1 MRWIWRGAIAVVIA
15 LVVWFILIPQF
26 IGARTAFD
34 SLTRLSLP
42 LVVLAIALEAASLVS
57 YSALTWV
64 TLNPETRPGFFTI
77 LRIDMACLGINNA
90 VPGGGLTATASKYRM
105 LTRART
111 RPADAVA
118 GTTVEVSTSTLVLGG
133 IFGVGVVLSL
143 SSIRGN
149 PDYLVAAVVVVAV
162 ALLALVGS
170 ALLQYFRDNTLRFVG
185 FAVRRIPFI
194 SEAGATSLVGQIA
207 DQLEA
212 FRKNRRRV
220 VFAVGWASFNW
231 LLDATALWVLLL
243 AFGYQDNIGTLL
255 LVYGLASILGM
266 LPITPGGLGI
276 VEGVLVPALVGFGAP
291 HGIALLGV
299 VAWRVI
305 EYWLPILVAG
315 GAYASL
321 RMGVLRRGR
330 GASAGSPRPAA

>member
-1 MRWIWRGAIAVVIA
+1 MRWIWRGAIAVVVV
-15 LVVWFILIPQF
+15 LVIWFILIPQF
-26 IGARTAFD
+26 IGARSAFD
-34 SLTRLSLP
+34 SLKALSLP
-42 LVVLAIALEAASLVS
+42 LVIAAVTLEAMSLIA

-64 TLNPETRPGFFTI
+64 TLNPETRPGFFTL
-77 LRIDMACLGINNA
+77 LRIDMACLGVNNA
-90 VPGGGLTATASKYRM
+90 VPGGGITATASKYRM
-105 LTRART
+105 LTLART

-118 GTTVEVSTSTLVLGG
+118 GTTVEVATSTLVLGG

-143 SSIRGN
+143 SSIRNN
-149 PDYLVAAVVVVAV
+149 PDYLVAAVVVIAV
-162 ALLALVGS
+162 ALLALIGS

-194 SEAGATSLVGQIA
+194 SEQGARSLVGQIA

-212 FRKNRRRV
+212 FRGNRRRV
-220 VFAVGWASFNW
+220 VFAVGWAAINW
-231 LLDATALWVLLL
+231 LLDAAALWVLLL
-243 AFGYQDNIGTLL
+243 AFGYRDNVGTLL
-255 LVYGLASILGM
+255 LVYSLASILGM

-276 VEGVLVPALVGFGAP
+276 VEGVLVPALVGFGSP

-299 VAWRVI
+299 VAWRLI

-321 RMGVLRRGR
+321 RIGVLRHGP
-330 GASAGSPRPAA
+330 GSSAGSPRPAA